1 MHIPPE
7 VWGPFFW
14 NTIHIVA
21 LVYPSKPSHA
31 HKKAAKDFFE
41 SLILLIPCPICS
53 KHYAEHIQRYPIT
66 PHLDTRADLFK
77 WTHLLHNEVNK
88 MLQKRSFTE
97 DEVLHNLR
105 RLGSLGRSP
114 IWTADDF
121 AEADWKARAQG
132 LVAGFAVGGVA
143 VGVLLYLHNS
153 K

>member
-1 MHIPPE
+1 
-7 VWGPFFW
+7 
-14 NTIHIVA
+14 
-21 LVYPSKPSHA
+21 
-31 HKKAAKDFFE
+31 
-41 SLILLIPCPICS
+41 
-53 KHYAEHIQRYPIT
+53 
-66 PHLDTRADLFK
+66 
-77 WTHLLHNEVNK
+77 

-132 LVAGFAVGGVA
+132 LVAGFAVGSVA